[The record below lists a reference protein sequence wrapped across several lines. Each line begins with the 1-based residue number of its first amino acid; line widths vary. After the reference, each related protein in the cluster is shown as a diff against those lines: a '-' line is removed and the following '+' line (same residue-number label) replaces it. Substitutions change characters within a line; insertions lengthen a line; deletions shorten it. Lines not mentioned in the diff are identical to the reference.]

1 MKYKDAG
8 VDIEAGKRSVNR
20 IKADVKS
27 TFNAQVL
34 TDIGSF
40 GGCYQFPK
48 ELYNEPVLVSSADGV
63 GTKLKLAFLTNR
75 HDTVGQ
81 CLVNHCVNDILAV
94 GARPLFFLDY
104 FGAGRLD
111 EDVFEQVVKG
121 LSKACRENGCALIG
135 GETAEMPGFYQ
146 DGEYDISG
154 TITGV
159 VEKDSLL
166 ARRKTQSG
174 DLLIGLP
181 SSGLHTNGY
190 SLARHVLLKNHS
202 VDDHLEGLH
211 GSIGEELLS
220 IHRSYLH
227 IADGILDEP
236 WLISISHITG
246 GGIVDNTERV
256 IEKGQSLEINWD
268 AWEWLPIFKAIQG
281 IGNVSDGEMRN
292 CMNLGI
298 GLILIVRQEGYSAL
312 MDHLKKLNEPFFEVG
327 RVR

>member
-1 MKYKDAG
+1 
-8 VDIEAGKRSVNR
+8 
-20 IKADVKS
+20 
-27 TFNAQVL
+27 
-34 TDIGSF
+34 
-40 GGCYQFPK
+40 
-48 ELYNEPVLVSSADGV
+48 
-63 GTKLKLAFLTNR
+63 
-75 HDTVGQ
+75 
-81 CLVNHCVNDILAV
+81 
-94 GARPLFFLDY
+94 
-104 FGAGRLD
+104 
-111 EDVFEQVVKG
+111 
-121 LSKACRENGCALIG
+121 
-135 GETAEMPGFYQ
+135 
-146 DGEYDISG
+146 
-154 TITGV
+154 
-159 VEKDSLL
+159 
-166 ARRKTQSG
+166 RKTQSG